1 MKEYTKI
8 NNKKLSELEKELLK
22 SKITDSLQE
31 EKNNIKEAIR
41 LYINMK
47 DFYLISSEE
56 KKKIEEKIELLATII
71 FILKNESS
79 SITIEEGYEKLKNWN
94 KRKEKKY
101 SQEDIEEMFCF
112 LEKEEILKRDIFNK
126 YFIN

>member
-1 MKEYTKI
+1 
-8 NNKKLSELEKELLK
+8 
-22 SKITDSLQE
+22 
-31 EKNNIKEAIR
+31 
-41 LYINMK
+41 MK

-56 KKKIEEKIELLATII
+56 KKKIEDKIELLATII

-94 KRKEKKY
+94 KRKEKKS